1 MSFLFYDD
9 LPGSSTKAHC
19 GVRPIY
25 PGRARRSAFSHIFNF
40 GLAEKA
46 ASRRGLVPSYVVPEK
61 CDGCKALDKTACQYI
76 CPNDLMILNKNTMKA
91 HNQDPSMCWECYSCV
106 KICPTQAIQV
116 RGYAD
121 FVPLGASATPLRST
135 DSIMWTVKFR
145 NGTLKRFKF
154 PIRTT
159 AEGTA
164 VPNGGFADHGDL
176 KSTALAAEPA
186 ALGLPAVFS
195 LTGGK

>member
-1 MSFLFYDD
+1 M
-9 LPGSSTKAHC
+9 
-19 GVRPIY
+19 
-25 PGRARRSAFSHIFNF
+25 
-40 GLAEKA
+40 
-46 ASRRGLVPSYVVPEK
+46 PSYVVPEK

-164 VPNGGFADHGDL
+164 VPDGGFGAHGDL
-176 KSTALAAEPA
+176 KSTALCAEPA